1 MFRSSESSSNELPEL
16 ITANEFCSLLK
27 ISKRHF
33 QRLLS
38 TGKII
43 PPIRLGRSTR
53 WDKQEVNKWI
63 KNQNR
68 IQDQA

>member
-1 MFRSSESSSNELPEL
+1 MLRNSESSSNELPEL
-16 ITANEFCSLLK
+16 ITAKEFCSLLK
-27 ISKRHF
+27 ISRRHF

-53 WDKQEVNKWI
+53 WDKQEVNNWI

-68 IQDQA
+68 IQD